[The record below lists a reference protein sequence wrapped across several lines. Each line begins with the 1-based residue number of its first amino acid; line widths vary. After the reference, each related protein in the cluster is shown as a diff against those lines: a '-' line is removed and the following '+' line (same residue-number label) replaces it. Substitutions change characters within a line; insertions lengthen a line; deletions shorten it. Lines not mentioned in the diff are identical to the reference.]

1 MNGRL
6 PNEDDVAA
14 AAARLA
20 PFVRRTPLVELE
32 VEGRRVLAKL
42 EHMQLSGSFKLRGAL
57 NSSLL
62 ARGAPRRHVGRGIR
76 RQRWTRSRRSDG
88 TPRHEGARLSAFERL
103 PLTRFSVSRG
113 RASSSILSMVGTPT
127 PSSRP

>member
-57 NSSLL
+57 NSALL
-62 ARGAPRRHVGRGIR
+62 ARDAGAGTLVAASEGTTDSESPQRRN
-76 RQRWTRSRRSDG
+76 S
-88 TPRHEGARLSAFERL
+88 SA
-103 PLTRFSVSRG
+103 
-113 RASSSILSMVGTPT
+113 
-127 PSSRP
+127 